1 MFFVQIAGNL
11 GKDPESKVLISG
23 QKITNFSVAIKQRR
37 GKEEVTTW
45 VKCVVW
51 GDRFD
56 KMFEFLKKGSSVIV
70 CGKLNIPYTYKAKD
84 GTMQVA
90 LEITAEMI
98 EFSPFGKPAEKQ
110 DSQSVHRAVE
120 LDQEENLPF

>member
-11 GKDPESKVLISG
+11 GKDPESKVLPSG
-23 QKITNFSVAIKQRR
+23 QKITNFSVAIKQRK

-56 KMFEFLKKGSSVIV
+56 KMFAFLKKGSSVIV
-70 CGKLNIPYTYKAKD
+70 CGKLNIPSTYQAKD
-84 GTMQVA
+84 GTTQVA
-90 LEITAEMI
+90 LELVAEMI
-98 EFSPFGKPAEKQ
+98 EFSPFGKPAEKT
-110 DSQSVHRAVE
+110 DNPSVHK
-120 LDQEENLPF
+120 QESNEEEDLPF